1 MTYHNAVKYLQQ
13 APRDSRNPTALPIVW
28 DALGAPQKS
37 LKYLRLTGSNGK
49 TICAEML
56 LSAFRE
62 SEYVVG
68 SLSFP
73 FFGDGRNNI
82 RINSLPIPTEEFTQ
96 HAETVFQTIKMMN
109 SAKKE
114 EPAEASDQ
122 ITLSQSELLLSMALL
137 AFREHRCTFCLIESD
152 ASLSDP
158 TLRLPAPF
166 AAAICGTIPSE
177 QKKEIQGIRSY
188 IVHGIQ
194 EIVSAPQNQ
203 DAYRVIS
210 ETCASINC
218 RLTIPTKAELN
229 ISRLSLSGS
238 EFTYKGETYKLGL
251 CGKFQITN
259 ATVVL
264 ETINMLTRRGYAL
277 PKEQIF
283 EGLWRTK
290 IPSKFEIL
298 SVSPTIIVDSTHTES
313 AIAAICE
320 SLADFQSILGK
331 NLRLCLPD
339 GNLTEEYLSA
349 LSPYG
354 YSVKSALTYLE
365 TDKPKEIATNV
376 LNSLERNETL
386 LVSGPFVQ
394 TIKIRDEILKRLSQ

>member
-13 APRDSRNPTALPIVW
+13 APRASEKPTSLPVVW

-73 FFGDGRNNI
+73 FFGDGRTNI
-82 RINSLPIPTEEFTQ
+82 RINSLPISTEEFTQ
-96 HAETVFQTIKMMN
+96 YAETVLQTIKTLN
-109 SAKKE
+109 SAKKDE
-114 EPAEASDQ
+114 STEASAP
-122 ITLSQSELLLSMALL
+122 ITLSQSEILLSMALL

-152 ASLSDP
+152 ASFSDP

-218 RLTIPTKAELN
+218 RLTIPTKAELH

-238 EFTYKGETYKLGL
+238 DFSYKGEAYKMGL

-264 ETINMLTRRGYAL
+264 EMINMLARRGYTL
-277 PKEQIF
+277 SKEQIF
-283 EGLWRTK
+283 EGLWHTK
-290 IPSKFEIL
+290 IPSRFEIL

-313 AIAAICE
+313 AIAAVCD
-320 SLADFQSILGK
+320 SLADFQSVLGK
-331 NLRLCLPD
+331 TLRLCLPD

-354 YSVKSALTYLE
+354 YSVKSALAYRE
-365 TDKPKEIATNV
+365 TDKPKEIAAKALST
-376 LNSLERNETL
+376 LERNEIL
-386 LVSGPFVQ
+386 LVSGPFVK
-394 TIKIRDEILKRLSQ
+394 TIKLRDEILKLLSK